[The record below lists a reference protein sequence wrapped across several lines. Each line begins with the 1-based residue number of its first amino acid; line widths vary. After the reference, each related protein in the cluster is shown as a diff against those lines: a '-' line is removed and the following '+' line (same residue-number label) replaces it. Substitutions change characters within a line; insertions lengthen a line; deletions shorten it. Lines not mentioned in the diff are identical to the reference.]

1 MSEYESVIA
10 SIISSVSG
18 AEESSIA
25 EEAVLRE
32 IGINSIM
39 FIEIIVK
46 LEQKLEFE
54 FDNDDLAIEH
64 IKTVRDLFKL
74 VEKNIT
80 RIR

>member
-1 MSEYESVIA
+1 MSEYESVIT

>member
-1 MSEYESVIA
+1 MSEYESVIT

-46 LEQKLEFE
+46 IEQKLEFE